1 MSQVESQKRA
11 WEDYNNHVQAAVQE
25 VQQNP
30 EAAQQYDPKAV
41 EWASK
46 NSWFGTDNIM
56 TSAALMIDNELKEE
70 GYDPSDDEFYVK
82 VEYTIVKPG
91 IVFDETQTDTWV
103 ELDSSNVL
111 MSNIKSKFNTS
122 SFRRDVSISDDFSSP
137 KFNTYLVKKANGRV
151 SELGLDGRVKIVQ
164 RDLFEVDLRFA
175 DVVTLYLTTS
185 ANERVRPKLESELR
199 HGTRIVSHD
208 YEVLGWKPLKIDN
221 FCENPR
227 LGYPSHTIY
236 VYHR

>member
-1 MSQVESQKRA
+1 MYIAPYVASPPLVVRQMLALSELRPGETVYDLGCGDGR
-11 WEDYNNHVQAAVQE
+11 VVIM
-25 VQQNP
+25 
-30 EAAQQYDPKAV
+30 AAQEFGANAV
-41 EWASK
+41 
-46 NSWFGTDNIM
+46 G
-56 TSAALMIDNELKEE
+56 
-70 GYDPSDDEFYVK
+70 
-82 VEYTIVKPG
+82 
-91 IVFDETQTDTWV
+91 V
-103 ELDSSNVL
+103 ELRED
-111 MSNIKSKFNTS
+111 
-122 SFRRDVSISDDFSSP
+122 
-137 KFNTYLVKKANGRV
+137 LVKKAHGRV

-199 HGTRIVSHD
+199 RGTRIVSHD
-208 YEVLGWKPLKIDN
+208 YEVLGWKPFKIDN